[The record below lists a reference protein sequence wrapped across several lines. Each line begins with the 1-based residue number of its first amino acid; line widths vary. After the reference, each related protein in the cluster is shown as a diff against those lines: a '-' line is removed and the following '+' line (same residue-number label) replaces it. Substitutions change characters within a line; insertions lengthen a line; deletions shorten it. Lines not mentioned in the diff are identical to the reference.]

1 MLGKGAK
8 SVKSG
13 IDKLL
18 FSVSEKLETDDQ
30 TNMLADPV
38 TIGLKT
44 KESAAQKDMVSTKS
58 MDIESKTEIVI
69 NAVSVN

>member
-18 FSVSEKLETDDQ
+18 FSVSEKSETDDQ
-30 TNMLADPV
+30 TNISGDPV

-44 KESAAQKDMVSTKS
+44 KESAAQKDMVSTRS
-58 MDIESKTEIVI
+58 IEMESKTVIVI